1 MLFQGLPKADAE
13 AALKHCNGDGD
24 AAMLYAAEC
33 QSQGGAAACAQRH
46 TTAASTSAE
55 HFARA
60 AAEQAGQ
67 EADLQEAQQVL
78 ARVTANNSSIQ

>member
-1 MLFQGLPKADAE
+1 MFQGLPKADAE
-13 AALKHCNGDGD
+13 AALEHCDGDGD

-33 QSQGGAAACAQRH
+33 QSQGGAAACALRQS
-46 TTAASTSAE
+46 TAVSNE
-55 HFARA
+55 HLVRA
-60 AAEQAGQ
+60 AAEQARQ